1 MNPVTAE
8 YFSGSL
14 RLTSQTVKQVVKI
27 RRKRVTNKLNI
38 IELCG
43 YLDSTWKYSL
53 IILQKVT
60 MISVLRVQAAI

>member
-1 MNPVTAE
+1 MNPITAE

-43 YLDSTWKYSL
+43 YLDSTWKANSL
-53 IILQKVT
+53 QTLINNFTKGDHD
-60 MISVLRVQAAI
+60 